1 MTNLNDRSR
10 SQYDQL
16 PIPSYEEAISSR
28 PTSSQSRLGPA
39 EISDDAERQG
49 LLRTG
54 AGFSNYEPPTVE
66 SARGSLDSLDGIE
79 PDGEDEVRREM
90 QQMDIEEPGSDS
102 SSNRSLLRYRFKNF
116 NFTSSFSSLTLP
128 SFRGWIPDWRIRIPY
143 DQIDANRAII
153 IGRLFGV
160 FLIMG
165 ILYVLIAS
173 DVLTFGRNRLTLGQ
187 MFEPESIRVYIQNH
201 MNHRG
206 KMQEYLEHVTNF
218 PHVAGS
224 EGNFVL
230 GEWVAELFKAAELE
244 DVIMEQFDVY
254 LNYPRR
260 DGRRLAIVKPED
272 QAWEAEIEEE
282 GEETF
287 VFHGHSKSGDVT
299 GRLVYANYGSREDF
313 RTLEDNGIAVKD
325 AVVLMRYYGTQG
337 DRALKVKAAELAG
350 AKGAV
355 LYSDPKTEGS
365 VGAGV
370 YPEGRFMP
378 ADGVQRGAV
387 SLMSWVTGDVLTP
400 GWASTPEEPRRLK
413 IEDSPGLVKIPS
425 LPIAWRDAQHL
436 LQSLKS
442 HGKKIDGEW
451 QGVPEIEYWTGDTT
465 SPVINLK
472 NLQDEEIRQPIYNV
486 LGKLTGWEQ
495 GEKRIIVGNHRDA
508 WCTGAADPGSGTAIM
523 LEVMRIFGQ
532 LRSMGWRPLRTIEFA
547 SWDGEEY
554 NLIGSTEHVEN
565 RLDELRKNG
574 FAYLNVDVGVSGHD
588 FHVAASPIL
597 RRPLLE
603 AIGRVTD
610 PATGKSV
617 KEAWES
623 SGRRIEGLGAGSDF
637 VAFQDLVG
645 TSSVDMYFKGQRF
658 PYHSCYDNFD
668 WMQRFGDPDW
678 AYHKAMG
685 EIWALMIFE
694 LADRP
699 IAPFDLEAY
708 AKAIKQWI
716 DDLENYARDGEHNI
730 GQLNVTLLHSACD
743 TLAEETRKFNEFEQ
757 RWKDHIYSHGGF
769 EGPQITRQRLQHNN
783 RMVKFE
789 SDLLD
794 LSEGGGLTDRT
805 QYKHVLFAPQ
815 KWSGYDE
822 AIFPG
827 IRDAIDDK
835 DLEEAKRQVQKVG
848 NILMSAAK
856 NLNAP
861 DEED

>member
-1 MTNLNDRSR
+1 M
-10 SQYDQL
+10 
-16 PIPSYEEAISSR
+16 SSR
-28 PTSSQSRLGPA
+28 PTSSQSRLGPE

-49 LLRTG
+49 LLRNGT
-54 AGFSNYEPPTVE
+54 GFSNYEPPTVE
-66 SARGSLDSLDGIE
+66 SARESLDSLDGIE

-116 NFTSSFSSLTLP
+116 NFTNSFSSLTLP
-128 SFRGWIPDWRIRIPY
+128 SFRGWMPNFSWRIRIPY

-160 FLIMG
+160 FLIMAV
-165 ILYVLIAS
+165 LYVLIAS
-173 DVLTFGRNRLTLGQ
+173 DVLTFGRGRLNLGQ
-187 MFEPESIRVYIQNH
+187 MFDPESIRIHIQNH

-206 KMQEYLEHVTNF
+206 KMQEYLEHITSF

-224 EGNFVL
+224 EGNYVL
-230 GEWVAELFKAAELE
+230 GEWVAELFKASELE
-244 DVIMEQFDVY
+244 DVRMEQFDVY

-260 DGRRLAIVKPED
+260 DGRRLAIVEPED
-272 QAWEAEIEEE
+272 RAWEAELEEE

-299 GRLVYANYGSREDF
+299 GPLIYANYGSREDF
-313 RTLEDNGIAVKD
+313 KFLEDNGIAVKD

-350 AKGAV
+350 AKGAI
-355 LYSDPKTEGS
+355 LYSDPATEGYA
-365 VGAGV
+365 GATL
-370 YPEGRFMP
+370 YPGGRFMP

-387 SLMSWVTGDVLTP
+387 SLMSWITGDVLTP
-400 GWASTPEEPRRLK
+400 GWAATPEEKRRLK
-413 IEDSPGLVKIPS
+413 IEDSPGLVNIPS

-436 LQSLKS
+436 LEVLKS
-442 HGKKIDGEW
+442 RGRKFGDDW
-451 QGVPEIEYWTGDTT
+451 QGVPDMEYWTGDKE
-465 SPVINLK
+465 SPVVNLK
-472 NLQDEEIRQPIYNV
+472 NLQDEEVRQPIYNV
-486 LGKLTGWEQ
+486 LGRITGWEQ
-495 GEKRIIVGNHRDA
+495 PEKKIIVGNHRDA

-523 LEVMRIFGQ
+523 LEVMRIFGA

-565 RLDELRKNG
+565 RLQELRKDG
-574 FAYLNVDVGVSGHD
+574 FAYLNVDVGVSGQD

-597 RRPLLE
+597 RKTLLA
-603 AIGRVTD
+603 AIDRVTD
-610 PATGKSV
+610 PATLKPM
-617 KEAWES
+617 KEVWES
-623 SGRRIEGLGAGSDF
+623 SGRNIEGLGAGSDF

-645 TSSVDMYFKGQRF
+645 TSSVDMFFKGQRF

-668 WMQRFGDPDW
+668 WMERFGDPDW
-678 AYHKAMG
+678 SYHKAMG

-708 AKAIKQWI
+708 AKAIAGWI
-716 DDLENYARDGEHNI
+716 DDLDKYAQDPKHKI
-730 GQLNVTLLHSACD
+730 GKLDLAPLRSACD
-743 TLAEETRKFNEFEQ
+743 VLAQEAQTFHEFENH
-757 RWKDHIYSHGGF
+757 WTAHIYSHGGF
-769 EGPQITRQRLQHNN
+769 EGPRLLGERTDHNTR
-783 RMVKFE
+783 MAKFE

-794 LSEGGGLTDRT
+794 LSEGGGLANRT
-805 QYKHVLFAPQ
+805 QYKHVIFAPQ

-822 AIFPG
+822 AFFPG
-827 IRDAIDDK
+827 IRDAIDDG
-835 DLEEAKRQVQKVG
+835 DFEEAKRQVKKVG
-848 NILMSAAK
+848 DILMNAAR
-856 NLNAP
+856 NLTAP
-861 DEED
+861 VETE